1 MLIDFLK
8 PDFRFE
14 DARGSLVQL
23 VRQGWKQVNV
33 IRSEAGVVRGGHYH
47 AVNTEAFYVISGSF
61 ELEAEDLA
69 SGEKET
75 QVMKAGTFFL
85 IRPKLLHSFRFLQET
100 LLVSLYDKGVE
111 LDGGKKDILTK
122 E

>member
-8 PDFRFE
+8 PDFRFD

-47 AVNTEAFYVISGSF
+47 AVNTEAFYVISGIF
-61 ELEAEDLA
+61 ELQAEDLA
-69 SGEKET
+69 SGE
-75 QVMKAGTFFL
+75 AGTFFL

-111 LDGGKKDILTK
+111 LDNGEKDILVKT
-122 E
+122 